1 VLCDHHLYASDKN
14 RASHR
19 RNAYNDDSSDRQ
31 GASVEKFDCM
41 DQKIDF
47 VYLIERCNQTALPT
61 ADHRISL

>member
-1 VLCDHHLYASDKN
+1 LYDHHLYASGKN

-19 RNAYNDDSSDRQ
+19 RNACNDGSSDHP
-31 GASVEKFDCM
+31 GASAEKFDCM

-61 ADHRISL
+61 VDHRISL